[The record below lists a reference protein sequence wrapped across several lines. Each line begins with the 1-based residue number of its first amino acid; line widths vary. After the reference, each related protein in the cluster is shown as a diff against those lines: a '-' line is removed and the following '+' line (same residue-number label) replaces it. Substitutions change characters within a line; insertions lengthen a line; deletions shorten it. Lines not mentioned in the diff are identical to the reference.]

1 MPYRLTLLDFP
12 HYSARM
18 EAELKTLED
27 KLTQFVEVNQRLR
40 DDTQRL
46 RQELA
51 SALHR
56 NKQLEE
62 KIQTASNRLEELVQ
76 QIPAEEK

>member
-1 MPYRLTLLDFP
+1 
-12 HYSARM
+12 M

-46 RQELA
+46 RQDLA

-56 NKQLEE
+56 SKQLEE

-76 QIPAEEK
+76 QIPAEET

>member
-1 MPYRLTLLDFP
+1 
-12 HYSARM
+12 M
-18 EAELKTLED
+18 EAELKNLED
-27 KLTQFVEVNQRLR
+27 KLTQFVETNQRLR

-51 SALHR
+51 TALHR

-62 KIQTASNRLEELVQ
+62 KISTASNRLEHILK
-76 QIPAEEK
+76 QIPAEET

>member
-1 MPYRLTLLDFP
+1 
-12 HYSARM
+12 M

-46 RQELA
+46 RHELA

-76 QIPAEEK
+76 QIPAEEI

>member
-1 MPYRLTLLDFP
+1 
-12 HYSARM
+12 M

-76 QIPAEEK
+76 QIPAEEI

>member
-1 MPYRLTLLDFP
+1 LTLLDFP

-27 KLTQFVEVNQRLR
+27 KLSQFVEVNQRLR

-62 KIQTASNRLEELVQ
+62 KINAASSRLEQIVQ
-76 QIPAEEK
+76 QIPAEET

>member
-1 MPYRLTLLDFP
+1 LTLLDFP

-18 EAELKTLED
+18 EAELKMLED

-40 DDTQRL
+40 EDTQRL

-51 SALHR
+51 STLHR
-56 NKQLEE
+56 NKQLED
-62 KIQTASNRLEELVQ
+62 KIQTATSQLELLVQ
-76 QIPAEEK
+76 QIPAEEI

>member
-1 MPYRLTLLDFP
+1 MTLLDFP

-27 KLTQFVEVNQRLR
+27 KLGQFVEVNQRLR

-62 KIQTASNRLEELVQ
+62 KINTASSRLEQIVQ
-76 QIPAEEK
+76 QIPAEET

>member
-1 MPYRLTLLDFP
+1 MTLLDFP

-76 QIPAEEK
+76 QIPAEET